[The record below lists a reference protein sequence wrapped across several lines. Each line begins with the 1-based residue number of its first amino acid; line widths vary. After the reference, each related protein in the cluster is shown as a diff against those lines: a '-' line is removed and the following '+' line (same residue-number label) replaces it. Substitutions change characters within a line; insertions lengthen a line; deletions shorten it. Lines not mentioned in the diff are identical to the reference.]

1 MSLARPSARLA
12 LLFAPI
18 LLIVTLMLSLPVL
31 AQDAAIEFVGQ
42 LQAQTSTTITVNGV
56 TIDITSAEI
65 DGPLTVGGLVRVEAV
80 LINNQYVAREVDAGA
95 DDDLRPN
102 EIELTGFVQAI
113 DGTTLLIGGQTI
125 DLTGAEIAASIDAG
139 SIVRVHATVS
149 ETGALVARQVA
160 LFGAEG
166 LGNNEDL
173 GNNDDLS
180 GNNDDFGND
189 DFGDD
194 DDNEDFEIVGT
205 LESVGDGTLT
215 ISGQQFDIA
224 QAQVEGLLAL
234 GSLVRIEFEQIN
246 GQWVI
251 VEVSGSRSRS
261 TSSSD
266 DDGNDDLG
274 NDDDG
279 NDDNGNDDLGIIGN
293 NDDDDDDDVTFVCG
307 QIPSGWTTYAIQQ
320 GDTLS
325 GIASRSGSGLSAI
338 VGVNCIA
345 NPNSVPVGTVLA
357 VPRTPADRS
366 LFVGNDDDLF
376 DNEDDDDGLFGN
388 NDDDDHDD
396 DLFENDDDHGDDNSG
411 PGSND
416 DDDHDDDNSDDDDH
430 DDDHSDDDDDH
441 DDDHGGDDDDEE
453 DDD

>member
-1 MSLARPSARLA
+1 MSLGRPSARLA

-56 TIDITSAEI
+56 TIDISSAEI
-65 DGPLTVGGLVRVEAV
+65 DGPLTVGGLVKVEAV

-125 DLTGAEIAASIDAG
+125 DLTGAEIAASIDVG

-194 DDNEDFEIVGT
+194 DDDEDFEIVGT

-215 ISGQQFDIA
+215 ISGQQFDIT
-224 QAQVEGLLAL
+224 QAQVDGLLAL
-234 GSLVRIEFEQIN
+234 GSLVRIEFEQVN

-251 VEVSGSRSRS
+251 VEVSGSRSRG

-274 NDDDG
+274 N
-279 NDDNGNDDLGIIGN
+279 NDLGIIGN
-293 NDDDDDDDVTFVCG
+293 NDDDDDVTFVCG

-388 NDDDDHDD
+388 NDDDHDD

-416 DDDHDDDNSDDDDH
+416 DDHDDDHGGDRDDDH
-430 DDDHSDDDDDH
+430 DDDHNDDDDH
-441 DDDHGGDDDDEE
+441 DDDHGGDRDDEE